1 MTVKEKIQ
9 EYLEYK
15 GVSPTAAERE
25 LNWGVGA
32 LTKAKSITVDRAKEF
47 LLLYRDLSAEWLLRD
62 EGMMLK
68 SSLPDNI
75 AETSSL
81 VEELKAEVNMLK
93 GENRILRELNGL
105 GERKGSSRSASCVEI
120 YIKLSKVILLPLL
133 RVWKQ

>member
-47 LLLYRDLSAEWLLRD
+47 LLLYRDLSAEWLLRG

-81 VEELKAEVNMLK
+81 VEELKAEINMLK
-93 GENRILRELNGL
+93 GENRILRELNDL
-105 GERKGSSRSASCVEI
+105 GERKGSSRSVS
-120 YIKLSKVILLPLL
+120 
-133 RVWKQ
+133 

>member
-1 MTVKEKIQ
+1 MNIRVFHRQLQSVNLT
-9 EYLEYK
+9 
-15 GVSPTAAERE
+15 
-25 LNWGVGA
+25 GVGA

-105 GERKGSSRSASCVEI
+105 GERKGSSRSAS
-120 YIKLSKVILLPLL
+120 
-133 RVWKQ
+133 